1 MVEIQEKILKII
13 NDSFAQK
20 VLAVATTG
28 IEIACPQI
36 GPFMELVKG
45 VSSLSD
51 EYRIKKLLKGLAS
64 GWNQETFTN
73 EFEEYVKSSEDNAVY
88 VANLLRKAL
97 FADSPIACTLMGR
110 ILADHVGNKT
120 SFDKFDSIIIFA
132 LGSAIDNDLLNF
144 RKMMQ
149 EYDSKSSIQFIDV
162 IDQETV
168 DWCTMNRIF
177 EQINSSV
184 EDEGII
190 LEPRYKPKESAMRL
204 MKYLDEIKQLLC
216 ESL

>member
-1 MVEIQEKILKII
+1 MAEIQEKILKII
-13 NDSFAQK
+13 NDPLAQK
-20 VLAVATTG
+20 VLSVATTG
-28 IEIACPQI
+28 IEIAYPQI
-36 GPFMELVKG
+36 GPFIELVKG

-51 EYRIKKLLKGLAS
+51 EYRLHKLLKGLAS

-73 EFEEYVKSSEDNAVY
+73 EFKEYVKSSEDNAVY

-97 FADSPIACTLMGR
+97 LADSPIACTLMGR
-110 ILADHVGNKT
+110 ILSDHVGNKT

-149 EYDSKSSIQFIDV
+149 EYYSKSSIQFIDV

-177 EQINSSV
+177 EQVNSSV

-204 MKYLDEIKQLLC
+204 MKYLDEIKQLLG